1 PGELTPEKV
10 RGLSRKPFDW
20 SRLMFLKEV
29 LSTARENGKAQDPL
43 FTALEEVIEEN
54 GVKKESRS

>member
-29 LSTARENGKAQDPL
+29 LSTARENGKGGDPL
-43 FTALEEVIEEN
+43 FKALEEIITAH
-54 GVKKESRS
+54 GAAS